1 MSAGTTGAPAGSR
14 YSDQRPYAVV
24 ERLADLAGPGGGVVE
39 LDGWLNWSGRASYDL
54 ADPRRLASMY
64 ETVLRE
70 ASHRGQLVRWL
81 KTPILVPLW
90 PELVLPPQVRALWER
105 RFPELAATRRPAA

>member
-1 MSAGTTGAPAGSR
+1 VSAGTTGAPAGSR

-24 ERLADLAGPGGGVVE
+24 DKLADLAGPGGGVVE
-39 LDGWLNWSGRASYDL
+39 LDRRLNWAGRATYDL

-64 ETVLRE
+64 ETVLHE
-70 ASHRGQLVRWL
+70 ASHPTQLVRWL
-81 KTPILVPLW
+81 SAPTLVRLW
-90 PELVLPPQVRALWER
+90 PELVLPPQVRALWEG